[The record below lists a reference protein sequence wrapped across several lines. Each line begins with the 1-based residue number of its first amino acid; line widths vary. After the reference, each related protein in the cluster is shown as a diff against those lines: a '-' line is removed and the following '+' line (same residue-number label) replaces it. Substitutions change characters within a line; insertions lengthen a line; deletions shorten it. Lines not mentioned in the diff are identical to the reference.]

1 MCNDYALEKL
11 IILCEKVIKDYEID
25 KKDRNIYEFRDFTL
39 FLIYYYSINPN
50 EELKKK
56 IKNNLEEIEKYL
68 PSLLTINKDY
78 FNNLFYKLVKEGIK
92 YYEKN
97 YVSMCCRYVY

>member
-56 IKNNLEEIEKYL
+56 IKNNFYFLTALRLIEM
-68 PSLLTINKDY
+68 SQN
-78 FNNLFYKLVKEGIK
+78 
-92 YYEKN
+92 
-97 YVSMCCRYVY
+97 

>member
-39 FLIYYYSINPN
+39 FLIYYYSINP
-50 EELKKK
+50 K
-56 IKNNLEEIEKYL
+56 ILILMDHYGMVFQGL
-68 PSLLTINKDY
+68 D
-78 FNNLFYKLVKEGIK
+78 
-92 YYEKN
+92 
-97 YVSMCCRYVY
+97 